1 MRDGGRQTILLVEDE
16 PLIALDRERWLR
28 GYGYGVITVHSGE
41 CAVRIALKE
50 PSIDAILMDVDLG
63 KGMDGTQAAREIL
76 GSRRLPIVFLTSM
89 TEEELR
95 AHGGTIQGARW
106 VGKNADDA
114 TLVDSL
120 NAVTMKRSP
129 RP

>member
-1 MRDGGRQTILLVEDE
+1 MRDGGRLTILLVEDE
-16 PLIALDRERWLR
+16 PIIALDRERRLR
-28 GYGYGVITVHSGE
+28 GYGYGVITAHSGE
-41 CAVRIALKE
+41 SAVRIALKE
-50 PSIDAILMDVDLG
+50 LSIDAILMDVDLG

-95 AHGGTIQGARW
+95 SRGVGLQGAPW
-106 VGKNADDA
+106 VGKYSDDA
-114 TLVDSL
+114 MLLNSL
-120 NAVTMKRSP
+120 DAAIRKRSP